1 MALKHDKG
9 QLERVAALIKKAGI
23 RFINLQFTDISG
35 SVKSVGVPASM
46 WPDIVAHGQWF
57 DGSSIHGFARIAESD
72 MLLVPDLPTFIQIPW
87 DEDVPTAR
95 VICDVFH
102 PDGSPFEGDP
112 RRVLRRMVM
121 EAEAEGLT
129 YFTGTELEFF
139 LFKPHADG
147 SLLPLVPQDRAGY
160 FDVSTDLA
168 HTVRR
173 HMVDHLVRMGLEI
186 EALHHEVA
194 VGQHE
199 INFKYDK
206 ALATADNAVTLR
218 LTVKAVAQKHG
229 LYATFMPKPIFG
241 ENGSGMHTN
250 QSLWKNGKNAFVGT
264 KDQHGLSEL
273 AKHFIAGQLTHA
285 RSLSAVIAP
294 LVNSY
299 KRLVPGYEAPVYVSW
314 ATMNRSALIRVPR
327 ISPGRENATRIEL
340 RCPDPS
346 ANPYLAFAVML
357 AAGLDGVK
365 RKLQAPKA
373 AEEDLFHVSEA
384 RRQRMVAMPG
394 SLGEAIREYK
404 KSRLIRQTFGDDLF
418 NSYMAAKTQEWDAY
432 RLQVSQWELD
442 RYLAIY

>member
-1 MALKHDKG
+1 MNHDKG
-9 QLERVAALIKKAGI
+9 QVERVTALIKKAGI
-23 RFINLQFTDISG
+23 RFINLHFTDISG
-35 SVKSVGVPASM
+35 IVKSVGIPVSM
-46 WPDIVAHGQWF
+46 WQDVLDHGQWF
-57 DGSSIHGFARIAESD
+57 DGSSIQGFARIAESD
-72 MLLVPDLPTFIQIPW
+72 MMLVPDLPTFVQIPW

-95 VICDVFH
+95 VICDVHH

-112 RRVLRRMVM
+112 RRVLRRMVLA
-121 EAEAEGLT
+121 AEAEGFT

-139 LFKPHADG
+139 LFKPQPDG
-147 SLLPLVPQDRAGY
+147 SLLPLLPQDRAGY

-173 HMVDHLVRMGLEI
+173 HMVDHLVQLGLEI

-194 VGQHE
+194 IGQHE

-206 ALATADNAVTLR
+206 ALATADKAITLR
-218 LTVKAVAQKHG
+218 LAVKAVAQKHG
-229 LYATFMPKPIFG
+229 LYATFMPKPIHG

-250 QSLWKNGKNAFVGT
+250 QSLWQNGRNAFIGK

-273 AKHFIAGQLTHA
+273 AKHFIAGQLSHA
-285 RSLSAVIAP
+285 RAMSAVIAP

-314 ATMNRSALIRVPR
+314 ASQNRSALIRVPR

-365 RKLQAPKA
+365 NKLPAPRA

-384 RRQRMVAMPG
+384 RRMRMVSMPG
-394 SLGEAIREYK
+394 SLGEAVREYK
-404 KSRLIRQTFGDDLF
+404 KSRLIRRVFGDDLF
-418 NSYMAAKTQEWDAY
+418 QSYLVAKTKEWDAY
-432 RLQVSQWELD
+432 RTQVTQWELD